1 MMMTKVNIGVSFN
14 KLSECYPLSQQW
26 ESLFTD
32 ANISRKSIMIG
43 LSYPKRVSASFS
55 LLTASPGTFSLP
67 WSRCIS
73 IPLTVFR
80 YVLVVVNQCLNH
92 LRPFLIIKCFF
103 LHTTHCS
110 VNFTLSVFLG
120 FCDRPLFKH
129 GDIWLANFEKSQKF
143 VCKNKLI
150 LATNQF
156 QIKQIYIL
164 GTNSKKYNWIWI
176 KESSLS
182 RLKGK
187 TLLF

>member
-55 LLTASPGTFSLP
+55 LLTASPGTFSFP

-73 IPLTVFR
+73 IPLSVFR

-103 LHTTHCS
+103 LTHHSLFCKFYTICISRFLWQTS
-110 VNFTLSVFLG
+110 VQTWRHLN
-120 FCDRPLFKH
+120 C
-129 GDIWLANFEKSQKF
+129 KF
-143 VCKNKLI
+143 WKVTKICL
-150 LATNQF
+150 
-156 QIKQIYIL
+156 
-164 GTNSKKYNWIWI
+164 
-176 KESSLS
+176 
-182 RLKGK
+182 
-187 TLLF
+187 